1 MFNFIPVFILF
12 VLVCLTLNLNALIGE
27 RMLQLQKNNK
37 ELPSFEDWQ
46 SFINDSFSE
55 DEDFNDKCIN
65 YIKNIVGRGVPV
77 IFDGNH
83 LSKLLGVSGSML
95 LKMSLSPQ
103 SFYRVFEIPKKSGGL
118 RKICTPHKSLKS
130 VQRWVLENILYRIKI
145 SNAATGFVVGKSII
159 NHLKPHAGSD
169 RNVWLTDFKDF
180 FPSIKKKRVIG
191 FFRSLGYNN
200 EVSLMLGSLCC
211 LEGCLPQGA
220 PTSPTISNIIAR
232 EFDESLLAFF
242 EGKKLIYTR
251 YADDICVSGCL
262 EDFDVFY
269 NIGFFIKINGFSEN
283 LRKRKFYSSKCL
295 NKITM
300 GVNLSSDNLKLT
312 KKFKK
317 DIRRH
322 IYFIDKFGYLEHFSK
337 EGKNEKE
344 EVLRL
349 IGLISY
355 ALMIEPDNLIYR
367 IFKYNL
373 MLRSMKYR

>member
-1 MFNFIPVFILF
+1 
-12 VLVCLTLNLNALIGE
+12 
-27 RMLQLQKNNK
+27 MLLLQKNNK
-37 ELPSFEDWQ
+37 KLPSYEEWKL
-46 SFINDSFSE
+46 FIDDSFPN
-55 DEDFNDKCIN
+55 DENFKNKCVN
-65 YIKNIVGRGVPV
+65 YIGKIMVRGVPV
-77 IFDGNH
+77 VFDGHH

-95 LKMSLSPQ
+95 LKMSISPQ
-103 SFYRVFEIPKKSGGL
+103 SFYRIFEIPKKSGGL
-118 RKICTPHKSLKS
+118 RRICTPHKSLKC
-130 VQRWVLENILYRIKI
+130 VQRWILENILYRVEI
-145 SNAATGFVVGKSII
+145 SNAAAGFVVNKSII
-159 NHLKPHAGSD
+159 DHLKPHAGSG

-191 FFRSLGYNN
+191 LFRSLGYNN

-211 LEGCLPQGA
+211 LDGCLPQGA

-242 EGKKLIYTR
+242 EKKNLTYTR
-251 YADDICVSGCL
+251 YADDICVSG
-262 EDFDVFY
+262 DVGDVDVFY
-269 NIGFFIKINGFSEN
+269 NIGFYIKINGFSEN
-283 LRKRKFYSSKCL
+283 LRKRKFYSNKCL

-300 GVNLSSDNLKLT
+300 GINLSFDDLRLT

-317 DIRRH
+317 DIRKH
-322 IYFIDKFGYLEHFSK
+322 IYFIDKFGYHEHFSN
-337 EGKNEKE
+337 EDKNEKE

-355 ALMIEPDNLIYR
+355 ALMIEPENSIYR